1 MTRLL
6 KAFFYKISK
15 DITFRITLIV
25 GGGLAILMT
34 LLYFLLD
41 RFAGEG
47 VKMLCGQSMLIS
59 GFSPMQNFGISIP
72 INIISFVILEFNQG
86 TVRNKIIAGHSK
98 FKIYASLFIS
108 GLVLGLSLL
117 LVYVLACTAL
127 GSIFGG
133 FNVNEIVLLGN
144 TGASGMVNAEFIIKF
159 VILGILAYTSIV
171 AFAVFISTAFRS
183 MGPSIPLVFIGII
196 ALSMLAMLLGIA
208 VMIQEATVAGAQ
220 MSIADTLEEMAKIS
234 ANQEATAKDLER
246 LEELVKLLPEL
257 EQDLANQQS
266 TLDTFNNVGNV
277 VKCVDPLY
285 GISTISTKNGVA
297 VVDDFTFYGGIA
309 SNIVYSGAFFI
320 AGACLFK
327 KRDIK

>member
-1 MTRLL
+1 MKRLL
-6 KAFFYKISK
+6 RAFFYKISK

-25 GGGLAILMT
+25 GGGLAVLMT
-34 LLYFLLD
+34 LLYFAID

-47 VKMLCGQSMLIS
+47 FKMLCGQSMLIS
-59 GFSPMQNFGISIP
+59 SFSPMQNFGISIP
-72 INIISFVILEFNQG
+72 INIISFVILEFSQG

-98 FKIYASLFIS
+98 IKIYTSLFIS

-133 FNVNEIVLLGN
+133 FNINEVALLGN
-144 TGASGMVNAEFIIKF
+144 TGASGKLTVEFIIKF

-183 MGPSIPLVFIGII
+183 MGPSIPLVFVGII

-208 VMIQEATVAGAQ
+208 LLIQEATVSGVQSDIVDVYKEMASEGVTEERIEQ
-220 MSIADTLEEMAKIS
+220 LNQLLPTLE
-234 ANQEATAKDLER
+234 Q
-246 LEELVKLLPEL
+246 ELV
-257 EQDLANQQS
+257 NQQA
-266 TLDTFNNVGNV
+266 TLDTYNNVCNV
-277 VKCVDPLY
+277 VKCIDPLY
-285 GISTISTKNGVA
+285 GISTIHTVDGVA
-297 VVDDFTFYGGIA
+297 VIDDFTFYGGIG
-309 SNIVYSGAFFI
+309 SNIAYSAVFFI
-320 AGACLFK
+320 SGACLFK